1 MEEQVRIAE
10 RALLYQLA
18 FVVDAALPYAAVD
31 TMVQHARHFDEH
43 VFPNRGDIIQS
54 CWNFINDR

>member
-1 MEEQVRIAE
+1 MEKQVRIAE

-18 FVVDAALPYAAVD
+18 FVVDAPLPYAAVD
-31 TMVQHARHFDEH
+31 TMVQHAQHFDERA
-43 VFPNRGDIIQS
+43 FPNRAGIIQS

>member
-1 MEEQVRIAE
+1 MRMAE

-31 TMVQHARHFDEH
+31 TMVQHARSYDERT
-43 VFPNRGDIIQS
+43 FPNRKEIIQS
-54 CWNFINDR
+54 CWNFINDRCFI